1 MSLVGNLEDLGLGE
15 ILQIVSL
22 SRKSGVLTLESTG
35 RVGKITFLSG
45 QVIRATTSASRI
57 NLGDLLVRHE
67 LVSVDN
73 LKKALFI
80 QRNSDNP
87 QRLGTILAEKFS
99 IPQEKIEEVAKEQ
112 IEKVVYSFFAWNEGA
127 FSFELGEPD
136 EIASGHVN
144 PLQLMLDSGLNPQ
157 WLAMEGSRI
166 IDEKRHRGESI
177 DDEQEEPVIDL
188 AELLGEELAA
198 DLAEQEAP
206 VKPAVAPAAAEG
218 VAAPRAVRGRPVYL
232 VDDDQLTAQV
242 VARQLREHELDVRV
256 FTSAREYLKALPQA
270 VGDLENPVLL
280 VDLVMPKV
288 DGTGILGGVEII
300 KAARDNYADLTLLL
314 MTDHPTEEVEQKLA
328 KFNLAAIL
336 RKPKKS
342 DLNSDGG
349 QKEIAAL
356 SQAVAEYALDGE
368 AAFAGSQSAPDAAE
382 PTAPA
387 APGYHFGAE
396 LLKEVDDAELQAK
409 PGRIQPT
416 PGIHLLGGMLQEL
429 NNPAL
434 GGGIILLVLR
444 FASELMNR
452 AVIFFVKGEEIVGLG
467 QFGLDGLDGNAD
479 TLVRQIKVPLREES
493 IFQAVLQN
501 PVPQRLEFGDGR
513 WDQYLIEKLG
523 QGRPKGSFLGP
534 IVSEGKVVAVI
545 YGDNLPQQQPVGD
558 TESFE
563 IFLSQA
569 GMAMER
575 ALQERRGKGSQA
587 V

>member
-22 SRKSGVLTLESTG
+22 SRKSGVLTLESAG
-35 RVGKITFLSG
+35 RVGKITFLNG

-67 LVSVDN
+67 LVSVDT

-87 QRLGTILAEKFS
+87 QRLGAILVEKFS
-99 IPQEKIEEVAKEQ
+99 VDAEKIEEVAKEQ
-112 IEKVVYSFFAWNEGA
+112 IEKIVYSFFVWNEGA
-127 FSFELGEPD
+127 FSFELGEPG
-136 EIASGHVN
+136 ELASGHVN

-177 DDEQEEPVIDL
+177 EDEPEEPIVDL

-198 DLAEQEAP
+198 DLVESVPAP
-206 VKPAVAPAAAEG
+206 SAAAPAVAETAAAQR
-218 VAAPRAVRGRPVYL
+218 VVRGRPVYL

-256 FTSAREYLKALPQA
+256 FTSAREYLKALSQA
-270 VGDLENPVLL
+270 VENRENPVLL

-288 DGTGILGGVEII
+288 DGTGILGGVEVI
-300 KAARDNYADLTLLL
+300 KAAREDYTDLTLLL

-328 KFNLAAIL
+328 KFRLAAIL

-342 DLNSDGG
+342 DLNGSSG
-349 QKEIAAL
+349 QAEIAAL
-356 SQAVAEYALDGE
+356 AEVVAGYALDGE
-368 AAFAGSQSAPDAAE
+368 DATVSTPVPA
-382 PTAPA
+382 APA
-387 APGYHFGAE
+387 ASVGYHFGAE
-396 LLKEVDDAELQAK
+396 LLKEVNDDELQAK

-429 NNPAL
+429 SNPSL

-467 QFGLDGLDGNAD
+467 QFGLDALEGNPD
-479 TLVRQIKVPLREES
+479 KLIRQIKVPLQEDS
-493 IFQAVLQN
+493 IFKPVLDD

-523 QGRPKGSFLGP
+523 QGRPLSAFLGP
-534 IVSEGKVVAVI
+534 IISEGKVVAII
-545 YGDNLPQQQPVGD
+545 YGDNLPRQAPVGD

-575 ALQERRGKGSQA
+575 ALQERRDKGSRA